1 MLLVA
6 LALMMQPNPYAKYGP
21 AKMVVVTASGVAV
34 TEYKSGE
41 SCRLARDELLSQW
54 KSEAEQGLPSGYRV
68 VIPAAFHVF
77 CIPA

>member
-1 MLLVA
+1 MVA

-41 SCRLARDELLSQW
+41 SCRSARDE
-54 KSEAEQGLPSGYRV
+54 
-68 VIPAAFHVF
+68 
-77 CIPA
+77 